1 MSKRIAILH
10 YSAPPVVG
18 GVEAVIQAHVRGLIR
33 AGCQVTVVAGKGT
46 RQALPK
52 GSGFELIPEMDSQHA
67 EILQCS
73 RELEQGRVPASFEPL
88 TKRLEQILAPVLEP
102 YDNIIIHNL
111 FTKHFN
117 LPLTT
122 ALFRL
127 LDGGALHGCI
137 AWCHDLSWTSPHSL
151 PKVHPGYP
159 WDYLRAY
166 HPDVT
171 YVAVSRYRQSELAGL
186 LRIPQENIK
195 VVYDGVDPQGLLGLT
210 PQGAALIERLGLW
223 ESDLIMLM
231 PVRVTQAKNIEFAIQ
246 VTAALKAHGLRPALI
261 VTGPPDPHDP
271 ANMEYFR
278 GLHELRGQANLDKE
292 VRFVYESDPERD
304 LPFEIDS
311 DRLGELY
318 RFSDLLFLPS
328 HREGFGMPVLEA
340 GLVGLPV
347 VSAAVPAA
355 KEIGRQEVTSLPPK
369 ASPLQAAQLILKL
382 MESSSQYKLRKR
394 VRTEYTWQAIIKRD
408 ILPLLQQAEVVR

>member
-18 GVEAVIQAHVRGLIR
+18 GVEAVIQAHARGLIQ

-46 RQALPK
+46 RQALPE

-67 EILQCS
+67 EILQCG

-88 TKRLEQILAPVLEP
+88 TKRLELALAPMLEP
-102 YDNIIIHNL
+102 YDNIVVHNV

-127 LDGGALHGCI
+127 LDGGGLHGCI
-137 AWCHDLSWTSPHSL
+137 TWCHDLSWTSPHSL
-151 PKVHPGYP
+151 QKVHPGYP

-171 YVAVSRYRQSELAGL
+171 YVAVSHYRQSELAGL
-186 LRIPQENIK
+186 LGIPLEHIK
-195 VVYDGVDPQGLLGLT
+195 VVYDGVDPQVLLAIS
-210 PQGAALIERLGLW
+210 PQGAALIDRLGLP

-246 VTAALKAHGLRPALI
+246 VTAALKAHGVHPVLV

-278 GLHELRGQANLDKE
+278 SLHELRRLSNLDKE
-292 VRFVYESDPERD
+292 VRFVYEAGPEKD
-304 LPFEIDS
+304 LPYEIDS

-347 VSAAVPAA
+347 VSANVPAA
-355 KEIGRQEVTSLPPK
+355 KEIGGQEVISLPPK
-369 ASPLQAAQLILKL
+369 ASASQAAQLILKL
-382 MESSSQYKLRKR
+382 MENSNQYKLRKR
-394 VRTEYTWQAIIKRD
+394 VRTGYTWQAIIQRD
-408 ILPLLQQAEVVR
+408 ILPLLQQAEAVR

>member
-1 MSKRIAILH
+1 
-10 YSAPPVVG
+10 
-18 GVEAVIQAHVRGLIR
+18 
-33 AGCQVTVVAGKGT
+33 
-46 RQALPK
+46 
-52 GSGFELIPEMDSQHA
+52 
-67 EILQCS
+67 
-73 RELEQGRVPASFEPL
+73 
-88 TKRLEQILAPVLEP
+88 VLEP